1 MDKHNGG
8 PTCKTVYYLIH
19 DCNSVVH
26 HFTIT
31 CLLPP
36 PPPPMLTGAMV
47 VPTSPVPQPTRAR
60 GMVPQ
65 WSPAPGW
72 PTKTWSLCSSTR
84 QVLTPFH
91 SKLGTQFYSKWDIY
105 QYISLSLSEP
115 LVDPTISPRYLWCRV
130 SDHRGM

>member
-36 PPPPMLTGAMV
+36 PPPP
-47 VPTSPVPQPTRAR
+47 PPQLPGEKYTKTLLIIYNPTRIFA
-60 GMVPQ
+60 
-65 WSPAPGW
+65 
-72 PTKTWSLCSSTR
+72 
-84 QVLTPFH
+84 
-91 SKLGTQFYSKWDIY
+91 
-105 QYISLSLSEP
+105 
-115 LVDPTISPRYLWCRV
+115 V
-130 SDHRGM
+130 S